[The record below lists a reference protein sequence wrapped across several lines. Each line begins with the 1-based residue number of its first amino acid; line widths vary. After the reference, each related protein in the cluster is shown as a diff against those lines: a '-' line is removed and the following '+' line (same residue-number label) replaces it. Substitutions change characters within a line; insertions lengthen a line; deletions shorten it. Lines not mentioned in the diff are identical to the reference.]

1 MAKAAALEDAL
12 AKKGGLTLSQLVDY
26 DDRLTDALVDR
37 VYYWTTIRKLR
48 PGFHAARGMR
58 EEDVCRILQNH
69 IVLEKDPIKAVD
81 KLLGLPAFTKYSQS
95 LKTKDEK
102 EHFRRHLSKYARIWM
117 PDCPFEVCTT
127 NRYTITTHEASTIAR
142 REIKKG
148 EVIKYLTGIQVAMTK
163 KEEQE
168 LDLKNRDFSIVMSSR
183 KKVPSLFLG
192 PARFANHDC
201 NANARLSTV
210 GPHGMQIVSVR
221 NIQVG
226 EEITV
231 TYGDD
236 YFGEDNC
243 ECLCATCETLRRN
256 GWSRKRKREEEAGE
270 ETSEPALSEGA
281 ATPDS
286 YSLRR
291 KRKFMFDAETHSPIP
306 TSSVSSSPA
315 PAKRKRLSQE
325 VRTTPKSASASS
337 TAPASAEIHPIEEH
351 NPWTSPKAKKPQRT
365 YSKLHRNRELLST
378 SSADDRSLSP
388 ASSLL
393 SNSQAPS
400 HSTDATSV
408 SDMAENIKVET
419 HSDAESVLSSLSSNC
434 EFDDT
439 KQRII
444 RKRKRGL
451 APTRQSLRN
460 KSSFPALPSIESF
473 ASADASS
480 SDSSDSEDDDPDATE
495 DKPKRR
501 KPGDYTLT
509 SLLLPTI
516 YSRWI
521 ECRNCDD
528 VFVQH
533 DAYLTRANCPR
544 CERHSKLYGYAW
556 PKTDKEG
563 RNDSEER
570 VLDHREVHRFIDNG
584 DEKRERKGRNKGV
597 IEVLKREGSRSGSR
611 AGSRGRSVTA

>member
-1 MAKAAALEDAL
+1 MPKAVALEDAL

-37 VYYWTTIRKLR
+37 VYFWTTIRKLR
-48 PGFHAARGMR
+48 PSYHPARGVR
-58 EEDVCRILQNH
+58 EEDVCRILQDH
-69 IVLEKDPIKAVD
+69 VVLEKDPVTAVQ
-81 KLLGLPAFTKYSQS
+81 KLLELPALKKYSQS

-102 EHFRRHLSKYARIWM
+102 EHFQRHLSKYTRIYM

-127 NRYTITTHEASTIAR
+127 NRYTITTHEASAIAR
-142 REIKKG
+142 KEIKKG
-148 EVIKYLTGIQVAMTK
+148 EVIKYLNGIQVAMTK
-163 KEEQE
+163 KEEQD
-168 LDLKNRDFSIVMSSR
+168 LDLRNQDFSIVMSSR
-183 KKVPSLFLG
+183 KKTPSLFLG

-201 NANARLSTV
+201 NANARLSTI

-221 NIQVG
+221 TIEVG

-243 ECLCATCETLRRN
+243 ECLCATCESLRRN
-256 GWSRKRKREEEAGE
+256 GWSRKRKRNQEEAE
-270 ETSEPALSEGA
+270 EPASDSTPSEGA
-281 ATPDS
+281 GTPDS

-291 KRKFMFDAETHSPIP
+291 KRKFMFDMETHSPIP
-306 TSSVSSSPA
+306 TSSASSSPA
-315 PAKRKRLSQE
+315 PHKRKRLSQDAKI
-325 VRTTPKSASASS
+325 TPKSPASS
-337 TAPASAEIHPIEEH
+337 ARKSANTAPSAASGEMHPL
-351 NPWTSPKAKKPQRT
+351 WSSPKAKKPPRT
-365 YSKLHRNRELLST
+365 YSKLHRNRDLLST
-378 SSADDRSLSP
+378 SSTEARSLSP
-388 ASSLL
+388 AASLL

-400 HSTDATSV
+400 NSTDATSI
-408 SDMAENIKVET
+408 SDLADNIKVET
-419 HSDAESVLSSLSSNC
+419 TSDAESTLTSLSSNC

-439 KQRII
+439 NQRII
-444 RKRKRGL
+444 RKRRRGL

-473 ASADASS
+473 ATTDLSP
-480 SDSSDSEDDDPDATE
+480 SDSSDSDSSSPSSDT
-495 DKPKRR
+495 DKPLRR
-501 KPGDYTLT
+501 RPGDYTLT
-509 SLLLPTI
+509 PILLPTI

-521 ECRNCDD
+521 SCRNCDD
-528 VFVQH
+528 VFVQD

-570 VLDHREVHRFIDNG
+570 VLDHREVHRFIDTK
-584 DEKRERKGRNKGV
+584 EEMKERKGRGKGV
-597 IEVLKREGSRSGSR
+597 IEVLRREGSRSGSR
-611 AGSRGRSVTA
+611 GRSVTG